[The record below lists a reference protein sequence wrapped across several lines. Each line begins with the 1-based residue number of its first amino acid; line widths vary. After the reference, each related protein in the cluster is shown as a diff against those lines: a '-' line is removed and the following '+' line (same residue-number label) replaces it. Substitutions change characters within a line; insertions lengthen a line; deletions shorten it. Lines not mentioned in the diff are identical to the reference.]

1 MNPSAEICV
10 ANIGPR
16 QRRMRF
22 IGGLVMLTS
31 SIALMIALG
40 GTSRLSRIWVF
51 LPLLM
56 TSVLF
61 LQVQAQTCVALA
73 ARGQQDL
80 DHGAEPVA
88 DAGELKV
95 MKAQA
100 RQVTVRS
107 VVIALLVT
115 TTYLMI

>member
-1 MNPSAEICV
+1 
-10 ANIGPR
+10 
-16 QRRMRF
+16 MRF
-22 IGGLVMLTS
+22 IGGLVMLTA
-31 SIALMIALG
+31 SIALMVALG

-56 TSVLF
+56 TAVLF

-73 ARGQQDL
+73 ARGQRDL

-88 DAGELKV
+88 DTRELKAV
-95 MKAQA
+95 KAQA
-100 RQVTVRS
+100 QRVTVRS

>member
-1 MNPSAEICV
+1 
-10 ANIGPR
+10 
-16 QRRMRF
+16 MRL
-22 IGGLVMLTS
+22 IGGLIMLTAT
-31 SIALMIALG
+31 IALMIALS

-56 TSVLF
+56 TSVLL

-73 ARGQQDL
+73 ARGQRDL
-80 DHGAEPVA
+80 DHGAEPVV
-88 DAGELKV
+88 DVRELKAV
-95 MKAQA
+95 KAQA
-100 RQVTVRS
+100 QQVTIRS